1 MSYYSIEHWA
11 SDCAKRKTSSST
23 LTIQNLEYSFT
34 TKFGKFSVPFYTVSC
49 AQTGFSLTIN
59 GNHTHTN
66 SIARAIFQDIENN
79 K

>member
-11 SDCAKRKTSSST
+11 SDCAKRKTTAST
-23 LTIQNLEYSFT
+23 LEIKGLEYSFT

-49 AQTGFSLTIN
+49 AQTDFTLTVN
-59 GNHTHTN
+59 GNHTHT
-66 SIARAIFQDIENN
+66 SSLARAIFQDLENN